1 MRVVFDGTPFLL
13 EKTGVGHYTYHL
25 IRGLK
30 EVDPTLRVAIMAIS
44 LRGGH
49 RLSRADLPEGVEA
62 RGFNLPANFLYYFW
76 WPRTDAFPAETLV
89 GKADIFHATN
99 YQAPALREAVL
110 VSTIHD
116 VNFVRFP
123 EMQSRGMRR
132 FIESLPRLLRRSE
145 VVLADSHF
153 TRQEILDLYGVPE
166 EKVEVVYPGLNPVF
180 LRPPEEGEVRRVL
193 EAYGLEPPFLAYVG
207 NLHPRKNLVTLL
219 EAFALFRK
227 KDYPHRLA
235 VIGGGGL
242 GRMNDVEFRKLCR
255 RVEELGIGGWVK
267 FTGYVPDEALASL
280 LSRAEMLVFPSLYE
294 GFGLPPVEAMACGV
308 PVVTSRRASLPE
320 VVGDAALL
328 VEDPLDP
335 GEIADK
341 MALLLENEDLRRVL
355 VERGKKNASRFN
367 WNATAERVLS
377 IYRRVAGGNP

>member
-1 MRVVFDGTPFLL
+1 VRVVFDGTPFLL

-25 IRGLK
+25 ILGLK
-30 EVDPTLRVAIMAIS
+30 EVEPSLEVAVMAIS

-49 RLSRADLPEGVEA
+49 RLSGVELPEGVEA
-62 RGFNLPANFLYYFW
+62 RGFNLPANLLYYIL
-76 WPRTDAFPAETLV
+76 WPRTNFLSAERLV
-89 GKADIFHATN
+89 GRMDVFHATN
-99 YQAPALREAVL
+99 YQAPALREAAL
-110 VSTIHD
+110 VSTVHD

-132 FIESLPRLLRRSE
+132 FIEGLPRLLRRSS

-153 TRQEILDLYGVPE
+153 TRQEILELYDLPE
-166 EKVEVVYPGLNPVF
+166 EKVEVVYPGLNPLF
-180 LRPPEEGEVRRVL
+180 LRKPREEDVHRAL
-193 EAYGLEPPFLAYVG
+193 QAYGIEPPYLAYIG

-219 EAFALFRK
+219 EAYALFRERG
-227 KDYPHRLA
+227 YPQRLA

-242 GRMNDVEFRKLCR
+242 GRMNQVEFRKICR
-255 RVEELGIGGWVK
+255 RVEELGLEEWVR
-267 FTGYVPDEALASL
+267 FTGYVPDETLVCL
-280 LSRAEMLVFPSLYE
+280 LSRADMLVFPSLYE

-335 GEIADK
+335 VEIADK
-341 MALLLENEDLRRVL
+341 MALLFENEELRRLL
-355 VERGKKNASRFN
+355 VERGRKNAGRFH
-367 WNATAERVLS
+367 WRTTAEQVLS
-377 IYRRVAGGNP
+377 IYRRVAS